1 VRAVSPAAFA
11 TQCDRQ
17 SSYDVVLGK
26 PLDDPIGLLAEAIA
40 GRPALIVTTPTVDRQ
55 YGQALRDW
63 IAASGVNATVEV
75 VRLGEA
81 NKTMETVLQVAT
93 AAKRRRL
100 GRRDPLIAFGGG
112 ICCDVV
118 TLAATLVRRGSPYIC
133 MPTTLLAQIDAG
145 IGLKGGVNFDGC
157 KNFLG
162 CFAPP
167 SNVFIDMDWLRTL
180 PSVEVRSGTAEIIKM
195 ALILDAELF
204 EVVTGGWQRLLRT
217 RYTDAEGVGRR
228 VVARSIELMLEELQ
242 DNWYEDRSLQRLADF
257 GHTFSARLE
266 ELSGYRL
273 RHGLA
278 VAVDMALSTVIASI
292 LGMLTHDE
300 CEHILAGLELV
311 GLPTFVP
318 WCTAGEMFPAA
329 RASARNRGGDLNLVL
344 PTGIGRA
351 TFLHHLE
358 DLPLTL
364 LEQAVDRLQ
373 RRASERPCAP
383 PRTVVAEPAPLD
395 GITTPASVRSAA

>member
-1 VRAVSPAAFA
+1 VRAVSPAEFS
-11 TQCDRQ
+11 THCDRQ
-17 SSYDVVLGK
+17 SSYDVALSK
-26 PLDDPIGLLAEAIA
+26 PLEDPVGLLAEAVA
-40 GRPALIVTTPTVDRQ
+40 GRAALIVTTPTVERQ
-55 YGQALRDW
+55 YGQALRGW
-63 IAASGVNATVEV
+63 IVASGVNATVEV
-75 VRLGEA
+75 IRLGEA

-93 AAKRRRL
+93 AAKRLRL

-167 SNVFIDMDWLRTL
+167 TGVFIDMDWLRTL
-180 PSVEVRSGTAEIIKM
+180 PSVEVRSGTAEILKM
-195 ALILDAELF
+195 ALILDTELF
-204 EVVTGGWQRLLRT
+204 EVVTGRWQRLLRT
-217 RYTDAEGVGRR
+217 RYADAEGIGRQ
-228 VVARSIELMLEELQ
+228 VVARSIQLMLEQLQ
-242 DNWYEDRSLQRLADF
+242 DNWYEDRSLRRLVDF

-278 VAVDMALSTVIASI
+278 VAVDMSLSAVIASI
-292 LGMLTHDE
+292 LGMLTDDD

-311 GLPTFVP
+311 GLPTVVP
-318 WCTAGEMFPAA
+318 WCTAGEMFAAA

-351 TFLHHLE
+351 DFLHRLE
-358 DLPLTL
+358 DLSMTL
-364 LEQAVDRLQ
+364 LEEAVGRLQ
-373 RRASERPCAP
+373 RRAVEIR
-383 PRTVVAEPAPLD
+383 RTARITVFGELSPLD
-395 GITTPASVRSAA
+395 GRPARVRARPAA